1 MSSPDGSDP
10 AGQLLRLA
18 LGDQRYA
25 VAIAQVREILKLT
38 TLTALPLM
46 PTFVCGVMNLRG
58 AVVPVIDLA
67 DRLGLGHA
75 TRSRR
80 SCVVI
85 VESHDEH
92 SERPQTLGLLVDAV
106 HEVTEHPPGGL
117 EPVPPLGTA
126 IPGHYLAGFA
136 RLRGEV
142 TPVLSLS
149 HVLDEAALGA
159 EIVAHAQP
167 ASGHH
172 AQHAHQAHHAH
183 HAHHAQPSRS
193 GHAPHDQRLAA

>member
-1 MSSPDGSDP
+1 MSATMTHDGHATGHGQGADP

-25 VAIAQVREILKLT
+25 VAIEQVREILKLT
-38 TLTALPLM
+38 SLTALPLM
-46 PTFVCGVMNLRG
+46 PPFVCGVMNLRG

-67 DRLGLGHA
+67 ARLGLGRA

-92 SERPQTLGLLVDAV
+92 SQRPQTLGLLVDAV
-106 HEVTEHPPGGL
+106 HEVAEPPAGGL

-126 IPGHYLAGFA
+126 IPGHYMAGYA

-142 TPVLSLS
+142 TPVLSLAQ
-149 HVLDEAALGA
+149 VLDEAALGA
-159 EIVAHAQP
+159 EITAHAQP
-167 ASGHH
+167 V
-172 AQHAHQAHHAH
+172 HAHSIHA
-183 HAHHAQPSRS
+183 
-193 GHAPHDQRLAA
+193 GHGTAMRLAA

>member
-1 MSSPDGSDP
+1 MSATMSQDGNDP

-25 VAIAQVREILKLT
+25 IAIGQVREILKLT
-38 TLTALPLM
+38 SLTALPLM

-67 DRLGLGHA
+67 ARLGLGSA

-92 SERPQTLGLLVDAV
+92 SQRPQTLGLLVDAV
-106 HEVTEHPPGGL
+106 HEVAEPPAAGL

-126 IPGHYLAGFA
+126 VPGHFLAGYA

-142 TPVLSLS
+142 TPVLALAQ
-149 HVLDEAALGA
+149 VLDEAALGA

-167 ASGHH
+167 PAARRPATSPVPSHH
-172 AQHAHQAHHAH
+172 RPVHA
-183 HAHHAQPSRS
+183 
-193 GHAPHDQRLAA
+193 